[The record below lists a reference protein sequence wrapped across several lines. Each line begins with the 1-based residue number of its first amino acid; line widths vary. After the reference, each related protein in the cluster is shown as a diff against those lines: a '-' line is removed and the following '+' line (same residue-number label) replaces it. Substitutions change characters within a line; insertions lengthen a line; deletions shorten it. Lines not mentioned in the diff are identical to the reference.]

1 MNNALQYAID
11 LRDILDKAIRMYEAG
26 EITEDDMR
34 EIARTLDFNVKMGVT
49 SVTPPS
55 PEVLAAVGESQDA
68 RKAFIEQTAERRS
81 AAIALQVAS
90 HLLTV
95 FMPAVGSMLRRFGVT
110 VVALLAIL
118 LAAPGCSAQVGSD
131 DSPAVQVGPTSQP
144 MVDAQ
149 ADVTATALVDAR
161 ADLAVASPRVDLA
174 GAADLRVDGSTATSQ
189 PATQVNASSAGGDN
203 RPIGINVNASGS
215 GWPLVVVVL
224 SCGVV
229 MIYMHVVDRQW
240 RKIKAGQMEYETLE
254 RNALGVASAIRDMG
268 QTPDRDRL
276 LDLIQSRLPHREAWD
291 KTIKPY
297 LVE

>member
-118 LAAPGCSAQVGSD
+118 LAAPGCSAQVGPD